1 MDNINTKTQN
11 LSIGFFNTTPDKTII
26 LCKYIQ
32 YHNQALTG
40 SLNRLDQDFVS
51 IRVSS
56 QKYKI
61 TSSG

>member
-32 YHNQALTG
+32 YHNQDLVTV

-51 IRVSS
+51 ITVSS
-56 QKYKI
+56 QK
-61 TSSG
+61 